1 MKKII
6 CLIMLLLS
14 LSVLVFTGCG
24 KREESYLRIHIRAN
38 SNLEADQN
46 IKYKVKDE
54 LVNYLTPQI
63 AQCNNFSDVV
73 KTIEDKKTALEN
85 LCNKILKENGF
96 EYVSKVCLQNEYF
109 PTRAYG
115 EYVLES
121 DFYDAVIVE
130 LGSAK
135 GDNWWCVVYPPLCFI
150 NAKELDSTSIKYKS
164 KIYELI
170 KNFFD

>member
-1 MKKII
+1 MKKNI
-6 CLIMLLLS
+6 CLLMVMLGFS
-14 LSVLVFTGCG
+14 LVLFVGCNNNN
-24 KREESYLRIHIRAN
+24 EEYLRIHIRAN
-38 SNLEADQN
+38 SNLAIDQN

-54 LVNYLTPQI
+54 VVNYLVPVISNCSNLTDI
-63 AQCNNFSDVV
+63 
-73 KTIEDKKTALEN
+73 KTAIEN
-85 LCNKILKENGF
+85 QRHNLKMLCDDILKQNGF
-96 EYVSKVCLQNEYF
+96 EYVSKVELCNEYF

-121 DFYDAVIVE
+121 DFYDALVIE
-130 LGSAK
+130 LGSAS

-150 NAKELDSTSIKYKS
+150 NAKEIDSTSIKYKS